1 MHPRCAFR
9 KALRIALTSGNC
21 GIIVCARN
29 GVHVASDSPK
39 PVTELLMSWS
49 NGDLKARE
57 ELMPLVYDE
66 LRRLAA
72 SYLRRERPDHT
83 LQPTALVNEAYLRLV
98 EEKRVH
104 WQGKSHFFGVSA
116 KLMRRILVDHARSH
130 LAEKRGSGI
139 AKVALTEAIA
149 MSKEQPADLLAL
161 DESLTRLAELDPQQS
176 RIVELRIFAGL
187 TVEETAQSLNISPAT
202 VKRDW
207 AVAKAWLL
215 REVHKAEQP

>member
-1 MHPRCAFR
+1 MDV
-9 KALRIALTSGNC
+9 G
-21 GIIVCARN
+21 
-29 GVHVASDSPK
+29 SDSPK
-39 PVTELLMSWS
+39 PVTELLMNWS
-49 NGDLKARE
+49 KGDVEARE
-57 ELMPLVYDE
+57 ALMPLVYDE

-98 EEKRVH
+98 EEKSVNWH
-104 WQGKSHFFGVSA
+104 SKSHFFGVSA

-130 LAEKRGSGI
+130 LAEKRGSGMP
-139 AKVALTEAIA
+139 KVGLTEAIA
-149 MSKEQPADLLAL
+149 MSKEQPADLVAL

-176 RIVELRIFAGL
+176 RIVELRVFAGL
-187 TVEETAQSLNISPAT
+187 TVEEVGQALNISPAT

-215 REVHKAEQP
+215 REVHKAEPL